1 MSTAAPERLARAG
14 LTAPRVRRS
23 GRFRPDIEG
32 VRALA
37 VGLVLVYHAGVRQ
50 VPGGF
55 VGVDIFFVISGFLI
69 TGLLVR
75 EVESTGRLSL
85 AGFYARRAKRL
96 LPATALVLVAASV
109 VTWLWL
115 PQTQRA
121 VLGGDVVAAAFYVV
135 NWRLADRSVDYLAE
149 GVVPSPVQH
158 FWSLAVEEQFYVVWP
173 LVIVLVLV
181 AARRFRWPLRSA
193 LAVGIAAI
201 GIPSLV
207 YSVWKTGHDPAP
219 AFFVTT
225 TRMWEL
231 AIGGAVA
238 LGAAHWSR
246 IPAGA
251 ARVLVWSGLGTLV
264 GCALLIDGSTAAW
277 PGSLALV
284 PVLATAAVIAGG
296 AAATR
301 PGARLLGAAPLV
313 WIGGLSYSLY
323 LWHWPV
329 LVAGEALW
337 GELGA
342 KRGLALVAASLVP
355 AWLCHRF
362 VESPVRASSWVA
374 ARARRGLLVGAACT
388 AVGALA
394 GVLLV
399 LPSSSSGSARPG
411 DVLGARVLRDGR
423 ADWFVDDP
431 VSITPSPDRATQ
443 DVPVIYADHCQVAVG
458 GTTAKLCEYGD
469 PAGSWTMAL
478 VGDSKAAQW
487 QSALDTI
494 AKRGHF
500 RLVTLIKGSCAFSDG
515 AVLLPRGR
523 PFPDCSA
530 WNTNALAALL
540 AARPSVVVTTQ
551 REFRAL
557 EDPDDASSPY
567 SAAAMVDALAGRWQ
581 TLADAGIGVV
591 ALAGNPG
598 PSGVLYE
605 CVAQH
610 RHDVSA
616 CSFPATT
623 PTADVQAR
631 AAKRVDGAHVVDLN
645 DVICPH
651 GTCPAVM
658 GNVLTY
664 RSTSHL
670 TTTFVDS
677 LTDVLAERL
686 QPLLPAG

>member
-1 MSTAAPERLARAG
+1 VVSTLDRAPVPVA
-14 LTAPRVRRS
+14 RRS
-23 GRFRPDIEG
+23 RFRPDIEG
-32 VRALA
+32 LRAVA

-50 VPGGF
+50 LPGGF
-55 VGVDIFFVISGFLI
+55 IGVDIFFVISGFLI
-69 TGLLVR
+69 TGLLLR

-85 AGFYARRAKRL
+85 SGFYARRAKRL
-96 LPATALVLVAASV
+96 LPATALVLVAAAV

-121 VLGGDVVAAAFYVV
+121 ILGGDVVAAAFYVV

-173 LVIVLVLV
+173 LVILLVLVL
-181 AARRFRWPLRSA
+181 ARRYRVPLRAA

-201 GIPSLV
+201 GVPSLA
-207 YSVWKTGHDPAP
+207 YSIWKTGADPAP

-231 AIGGAVA
+231 AIGAAVA
-238 LGAAHWSR
+238 LGAAAWTR
-246 IPAGA
+246 LPAHV
-251 ARVLVWSGLGTLV
+251 ARLLVWGGLGSLL
-264 GCALLIDGSTAAW
+264 GAALLIDGSTAAW

-284 PVLATAAVIAGG
+284 PVLATAAVIVGG
-296 AAATR
+296 SATAR
-301 PGARLLGAAPLV
+301 PGVRLLGAPPLV

-329 LVAGEALW
+329 LIAAEALW
-337 GELGA
+337 GEFGA
-342 KRGLALVAASLVP
+342 KKGLVVVAASLVP

-362 VESPVRASSWVA
+362 VESPVRSSTWVA
-374 ARARRGLLVGAACT
+374 ARARRGLVVGAACT

-394 GVLLV
+394 GGLLV
-399 LPSSSSGSARPG
+399 LPSLSSSSSSEGPA
-411 DVLGARVLRDGR
+411 LGARVVLDGR

-431 VSITPSPDRATQ
+431 LSITPSPDRATQ
-443 DVPVIYADHCQVAVG
+443 DVPVLYADHCQSPEG
-458 GTTAKLCEYGD
+458 ETTARVCEYGD

-487 QSALDTI
+487 QPALDTI
-494 AKRGHF
+494 AKREGF
-500 RLVTLIKGSCAFSDG
+500 RLITLIKGSCAFSDG
-515 AVLLPRGR
+515 ALLLPRGR
-523 PFPDCSA
+523 AFPDCTA
-530 WNTNALAALL
+530 WNDSALAALL
-540 AARPSVVVTTQ
+540 AAKPSVVVTTQ
-551 REFRAL
+551 REYRAL
-557 EDPDDASSPY
+557 VAPDDPSSTY
-567 SAAAMVDALAGRWQ
+567 SADAMVGALAGRWQ

-598 PSGVLYE
+598 PPGVLYE
-605 CVAQH
+605 CVAEH
-610 RHDVSA
+610 RHEVSQ
-616 CSFPATT
+616 CSFPART

-631 AAKRVDGAHVVDLN
+631 AAELVAGVRVVDLN
-645 DVICPH
+645 DVICPDE
-651 GTCPAVM
+651 TCPAVM

-670 TTTFVDS
+670 TKTFVDS
-677 LTDVLAERL
+677 LTEVLAERL
-686 QPLLPAG
+686 EPALPTS

>member
-1 MSTAAPERLARAG
+1 VVSTLDRAPVPVA
-14 LTAPRVRRS
+14 RRS
-23 GRFRPDIEG
+23 RFRPDIEG
-32 VRALA
+32 LRAVA

-50 VPGGF
+50 LPGGF
-55 VGVDIFFVISGFLI
+55 IGVDIFFVISGFLI
-69 TGLLVR
+69 TGLLLR

-85 AGFYARRAKRL
+85 SGFYARRAKRL
-96 LPATALVLVAASV
+96 LPATALVLVAAAV

-121 VLGGDVVAAAFYVV
+121 ILGGDVVAAAFYVV

-173 LVIVLVLV
+173 LVILLVLVL
-181 AARRFRWPLRSA
+181 ARRSRVPLRAA

-201 GIPSLV
+201 GVPSLA
-207 YSVWKTGHDPAP
+207 YSIWKTGADPAP

-231 AIGGAVA
+231 AIGAAVA
-238 LGAAHWSR
+238 LGAGVWTR
-246 IPAGA
+246 LPAA
-251 ARVLVWSGLGTLV
+251 VARLLVWGGLGSLLSA
-264 GCALLIDGSTAAW
+264 ALLIDGSTAAW

-284 PVLATAAVIAGG
+284 PVLATASVIVGG
-296 AAATR
+296 SASAR
-301 PGARLLGAAPLV
+301 PGVRLLGAPPLV

-329 LVAGEALW
+329 LIAAESLW
-337 GELGA
+337 GDLGA
-342 KRGLALVAASLVP
+342 KKGLVVVAASLVP

-362 VESPVRASSWVA
+362 VESPVRSSTWVA
-374 ARARRGLLVGAACT
+374 ARARRGLVIGAACT

-394 GVLLV
+394 GGLLV
-399 LPSSSSGSARPG
+399 LPSLSSSSSGAPA
-411 DVLGARVLRDGR
+411 LGARVVLDGR

-431 VSITPSPDRATQ
+431 LSITPSPDRATQ
-443 DVPVIYADHCQVAVG
+443 DVPVVYADHCQSPEG
-458 GTTAKLCEYGD
+458 ETTPRVCEYGD

-487 QSALDTI
+487 QPALDTI
-494 AKRGHF
+494 AKREGF
-500 RLVTLIKGSCAFSDG
+500 RLITLIKGSCAFSDG
-515 AVLLPRGR
+515 ALLLPRGR
-523 PFPDCSA
+523 AFPDCTA
-530 WNTNALAALL
+530 WNATALATLL
-540 AARPSVVVTTQ
+540 AAEPSVVVTTQ
-551 REFRAL
+551 REYRAL
-557 EDPDDASSPY
+557 VDPDDPSSTY
-567 SAAAMVDALAGRWQ
+567 SADAMVGALAGRWQ

-598 PSGVLYE
+598 PPGVLYE
-605 CVAQH
+605 CVAEH
-610 RHDVSA
+610 RHEVSQ
-616 CSFPATT
+616 CSFPART

-631 AAKRVDGAHVVDLN
+631 AAELVEGARVVDLN
-645 DVICPH
+645 DVICPG

-670 TTTFVDS
+670 TKTFVES

-686 QPLLPAG
+686 EPALPKS